1 MRAVERVA
9 SRSVTDHVPG
19 VPPASLRSEDDP
31 ADGWFP
37 ESVAAAY
44 DDEGGVDEFDEVEPV
59 VQVLAELDA
68 PPIEGRPCPDGTGRQ
83 DRTNRDGE
91 SSVRVAA
98 KMGPL
103 RLVAVQ

>member
-1 MRAVERVA
+1 MGLTIRIDARNFEE
-9 SRSVTDHVPG
+9 
-19 VPPASLRSEDDP
+19 LQ
-31 ADGWFP
+31 
-37 ESVAAAY
+37 
-44 DDEGGVDEFDEVEPV
+44 GGL